1 MNNTEWEALLNNMTE
16 SDLAANGMQ
25 QDLLRMLIE
34 TQAEVMDKSYYDSL
48 IQRMIDGYAQLVGQL
63 QQELTQVRRLSI
75 TDQLTGLYNRQFITG
90 AYENELGR
98 ARRYNRTLA
107 VVLIDIDYF
116 KKVNDIYGHDV
127 GDAVL
132 KKLAVLLRFNIRKC
146 DILARWGGE
155 EFLLLIPETDQNGS
169 KIMTEKLRAI
179 VEKALFPV
187 ADKITVSMGVALN
200 KPTDTTASLLK
211 MADNA
216 LYLAKKQGR
225 NQVVMSS

>member
-1 MNNTEWEALLNNMTE
+1 MNSTQWDALLNSMTE
-16 SDLAANGMQ
+16 SDLAPNDMR

-34 TQAEVMDKSYYDSL
+34 TKAEVMDKAYYDSL
-48 IQRMIDGYAQLVGQL
+48 MQRMIEGYAQLVGQL
-63 QQELTQVRRLSI
+63 QQELVQVRRLSI
-75 TDQLTGLYNRQFITG
+75 TDQLTGLYNRQYITST
-90 AYENELGR
+90 YENELGR
-98 ARRYNRTLA
+98 AQRYNRTLA

-116 KKVNDIYGHDV
+116 KKVNDTYGHDV

-155 EFLLLIPETDQNGS
+155 EFLLLIPETDHNGC
-169 KIMTEKLRAI
+169 KILTEKLRAI

-187 ADKITVSMGVALN
+187 IDNITVSMGAALS
-200 KPTDTTASLLK
+200 KPGDTTASLLK
-211 MADNA
+211 TADSA